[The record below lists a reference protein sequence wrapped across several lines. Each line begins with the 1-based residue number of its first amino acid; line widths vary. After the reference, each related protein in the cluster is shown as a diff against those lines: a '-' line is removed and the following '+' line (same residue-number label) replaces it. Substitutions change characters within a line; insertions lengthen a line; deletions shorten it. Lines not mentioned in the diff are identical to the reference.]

1 MNKEPLHICP
11 RPDITIGQLRAET
24 RRFVSKRD
32 VKLVIADYMQMEGVE
47 AKRGASKVDEVGEF
61 SRWLKKMAL
70 ELDLPLNAQSQ
81 FNLSFEND
89 NNRGP

>member
-1 MNKEPLHICP
+1 MF
-11 RPDITIGQLRAET
+11 R
-24 RRFVSKRD
+24 
-32 VKLVIADYMQMEGVE
+32 
-47 AKRGASKVDEVGEF
+47 VGKI

-70 ELDLPLNAQSQ
+70 ELDLPVTTQSQ